1 MQSELEEKRKMLA
14 KLEKVPQPEFEGV
27 SYPSF
32 SPFRKKEAKNVIED
46 IMNVKSRDSD
56 IIICTYAKSGT
67 HWTYEIVNM
76 LLRNTTELDNKSKMQ
91 SMLEAV
97 EDLSVLEG
105 VPSPRIMD
113 THCLFKYLPK
123 QHKQKKVKIVH
134 MIRNPKDVCVSYYYH
149 CLKDVM
155 INFDGTW
162 EEFFEL
168 FMSGKL
174 PYGSWYNYELEME
187 RAANDFP
194 ETIFTC
200 YYEDMKKDPVR
211 EIKKLA
217 DFLGTPCS
225 DDTLEKIAKE
235 TSFGNMQKNKFDI
248 TVIVD
253 GKGFIYRKG
262 EIGDWKNHFTVAQNE
277 KFDAQYKEEMKDSK
291 YKITFE

>member
-1 MQSELEEKRKMLA
+1 MELQLEEKKKMLA
-14 KLEKVPQPEFEGV
+14 TLEQVPHPEFEGV

-32 SPFRKKEAKNVIED
+32 IPFRKKGAKNVIED

-76 LLRNTTELDNKSKMQ
+76 LLRNTTELDKNSKIQ
-91 SMLEAV
+91 AMLEAV
-97 EDLSVLEG
+97 DDLSVLDS

-113 THCLFKYLPK
+113 THCLFKYIPK
-123 QHKQKKVKIVH
+123 QHRENKGKIVH

-149 CLKDVM
+149 CLKDVF

-162 EEFFEL
+162 EEFLEL

-174 PYGSWYNYELEME
+174 PYGTWYNYELEIE
-187 RAANDFP
+187 RAARDFP
-194 ETIFTC
+194 GMIFTC
-200 YYEDMKKDPVR
+200 YYEDMKQEPVR

-217 DFLGTPCS
+217 DFLGIACS
-225 DDTLEKIAKE
+225 NDTLEKIAKK
-235 TSFGNMQKNKFDI
+235 TSFENMQKNKFDF
-248 TVIVD
+248 TEIVD

-262 EIGDWKNHFTVAQNE
+262 EIGDWKNHFTVKQNE
-277 KFDAQYKEEMKDSK
+277 KFDAQFKEEMKDSR